1 MDLCVTGHLEAQCS
15 LFSFTL
21 LSHCRLTSGASKEP
35 SIPDYVNFWPEPL
48 QDTRAHVLNV
58 EKVHSAPVS
67 GATSVQA
74 DSDSMC
80 PHPDIKPFPAGQQGV
95 SAIQEGIR
103 YHAPFDHCTCEVE
116 GITMMADDAPKS
128 EGCLEH
134 TLADKQSPGP
144 LEVQAPDQ
152 MHKGARWWD
161 DYLFGCH
168 PVGRMFGGS
177 CCCIFSCN
185 DILACG
191 GWVLGFDIS
200 DLHGVASTLVPFLNA
215 EQEEIWNKYRIIH
228 SQMVAGGDVKSH
240 SYKMLACTWASL
252 L

>member
-1 MDLCVTGHLEAQCS
+1 MVCLQALMFSPLMDVCVTGDLEARCS

-21 LSHCRLTSGASKEP
+21 LSHCRLASGASKEP
-35 SIPDYVNFWPEPL
+35 SIPDYMNFQQEPL
-48 QDTRAHVLNV
+48 QDTRARVLNV
-58 EKVHSAPVS
+58 VKVHSSPVS

-80 PHPDIKPFPAGQQGV
+80 PDPDIEPFPAGQQGV
-95 SAIQEGIR
+95 PAMQEGIR
-103 YHAPFDHCTCEVE
+103 YHAPFDRCTCEVE

-134 TLADKQSPGP
+134 TLADKQSAGP

-215 EQEEIWNKYRIIH
+215 EQEEI
-228 SQMVAGGDVKSH
+228 
-240 SYKMLACTWASL
+240 
-252 L
+252 

>member
-1 MDLCVTGHLEAQCS
+1 MVCLQALMFSPVMDVCVTSHLEARCS

-21 LSHCRLTSGASKEP
+21 LSHCRLASGASKEP
-35 SIPDYVNFWPEPL
+35 SIPDYVNFHPEPL
-48 QDTRAHVLNV
+48 QDTHAHVLNV
-58 EKVHSAPVS
+58 EKVHSAPVP

-80 PHPDIKPFPAGQQGV
+80 AHPDIEPFPAGQQGV
-95 SAIQEGIR
+95 SAMQEGIR

-215 EQEEIWNKYRIIH
+215 EQEEI
-228 SQMVAGGDVKSH
+228 
-240 SYKMLACTWASL
+240 
-252 L
+252 